1 MYAAVDFL
9 PRGAALS
16 QAALKL
22 QEQEFIS
29 KALEK
34 HGRLVR
40 MN

>member
-1 MYAAVDFL
+1 MLEALYRWLYKEVQ
-9 PRGAALS
+9 PR
-16 QAALKL
+16 LKL